1 MPVHAAYISAWLKE
15 FESRQLTAYVP
26 CKNRNYTGR
35 NDRAVC
41 GPVIAESGDTVGSGL
56 DLGQQRIADLER
68 MGLSADMRTL
78 FRPYLGRRKEAAC
91 SCLRL
96 APFSLTD
103 AQCDALDV
111 AVHSDYIRRAAATY
125 DSRAASA
132 GGQPF
137 DALPPQAQTVVVSLF
152 YHLGRYDG
160 SPGYPV
166 LWGHLVR
173 NDWAAAAHELQT
185 GFTRFASRR
194 AREGKLLEE
203 LL

>member
-1 MPVHAAYISAWLKE
+1 MSENRRFFAPAGARMLRYAPGE
-15 FESRQLTAYVP
+15 REGLTVGVAVG
-26 CKNRNYTGR
+26 TG
-35 NDRAVC
+35 V
-41 GPVIAESGDTVGSGL
+41 TVGSGL
-56 DLGQQRIADLER
+56 DLGQQRLADLER
-68 MGLSADMRTL
+68 MGLSADLRTL
-78 FRPYLGRRKEAAC
+78 FRTYLGRRKEAAC